1 MTMNDFQDDSKWGK
15 ELLRCTSTVSH
26 LVTNWR
32 FFAMQCKCIKSI
44 QLQIFWWKRIRKAS
58 EHKQMKRNNEIDLF
72 FCSCYCIASFYF
84 SWFTQ
89 HYRPEKER
97 KKTQLKEDLFSTD
110 AVHNHRK
117 QSIIVNFLEHFFV
130 IDSRISKAFFIWLQ
144 FILAGTF
151 FQWIIDNMNS
161 REKVNLNAIFGYE
174 MRVMFC
180 VESERPIRYDRIFFV
195 SFQSFL
201 FKWLL
206 STHLPKNCV
215 PFIVFKD
222 SITFGCSRIVK
233 VVAMHQTKQKAHTQ

>member
-72 FCSCYCIASFYF
+72 FFVAVFLLFLMVHTTLS
-84 SWFTQ
+84 T
-89 HYRPEKER
+89 KKGR

-130 IDSRISKAFFIWLQ
+130 IDSRISKAFFIWMQ
-144 FILAGTF
+144 FILVGTF
-151 FQWIIDNMNS
+151 FQRIIDNMNS
-161 REKVNLNAIFGYE
+161 REKVNRNAIFGHE

-180 VESERPIRYDRIFFV
+180 VESERPIRYDHIYLV

-206 STHLPKNCV
+206 STHLPKNVSFSLSLFLCRSLF
-215 PFIVFKD
+215 PKIQSHCHLD
-222 SITFGCSRIVK
+222 ALSL
-233 VVAMHQTKQKAHTQ
+233 AL

>member
-89 HYRPEKER
+89 HYRPKKEG
-97 KKTQLKEDLFSTD
+97 KKPNWKKICSQPMRYTIIENNQLLWIFLSISSSLILEFRRHSSFGCNSFWPEHFSNELSITWIQGKKSIWTWN
-110 AVHNHRK
+110 ASNVSCRK
-117 QSIIVNFLEHFFV
+117 QATN
-130 IDSRISKAFFIWLQ
+130 
-144 FILAGTF
+144 
-151 FQWIIDNMNS
+151 
-161 REKVNLNAIFGYE
+161 
-174 MRVMFC
+174 
-180 VESERPIRYDRIFFV
+180 
-195 SFQSFL
+195 
-201 FKWLL
+201 
-206 STHLPKNCV
+206 
-215 PFIVFKD
+215 
-222 SITFGCSRIVK
+222 
-233 VVAMHQTKQKAHTQ
+233 